1 MSSENELNGL
11 TCTTCPCKSFYESR
25 IQKGGGCGMSVYCL
39 FYFITSFNFIFSF
52 LLFRWRSYFK
62 GKAVGKERFQ

>member
-1 MSSENELNGL
+1 MVERHFRGSLIPHALVKG
-11 TCTTCPCKSFYESR
+11 FYESR
-25 IQKGGGCGMSVYCL
+25 IQKGGGCGMSVYCV
-39 FYFITSFNFIFSF
+39 FYFVTLFNFIFSF